1 MAGEDTPLRGAEP
14 PAPAAAPARQAANA
28 ALELGHN
35 CALLLAFF
43 DGLGTGV
50 QQILFLFFLVDV
62 GGYPIERAA
71 GVAARGWLLYA
82 LCQLASAPGL
92 GALADRVGRRPVLLW
107 GALVDALVMS
117 LSYVPNA
124 EWWVASHALM
134 GCFDAT
140 AAMCNAVVVDSVVR
154 RADDDDDAAP
164 RGLGDI
170 RAALSRGLG
179 GLFVVGGLGRL
190 FGYGLGYIVMGRF
203 GLAAAM
209 ACAGLVQ
216 VPALLFLAARL
227 PETAATAGPA
237 SSGSVRFG
245 SARFDVC
252 HRIGGALAA
261 QCDSSA
267 PPGLLASS
275 PHAGML
281 LISYLLLGVSL
292 SGTFAFVLYWGEV
305 GI

>member
-190 FGYGLGYIVMGRF
+190 RWQVLG
-203 GLAAAM
+203 
-209 ACAGLVQ
+209 
-216 VPALLFLAARL
+216 
-227 PETAATAGPA
+227 
-237 SSGSVRFG
+237 
-245 SARFDVC
+245 
-252 HRIGGALAA
+252 GGADVRLQASVVVLWIG
-261 QCDSSA
+261 QPRLRLDRTLVA
-267 PPGLLASS
+267 PPFGPENSNVVFAVSV
-275 PHAGML
+275 PIADNRQ
-281 LISYLLLGVSL
+281 ILG
-292 SGTFAFVLYWGEV
+292 GA
-305 GI
+305 